1 MQLTINIKEEIY
13 KKLQQL
19 KSVEQKTIDEE
30 IEEAI
35 EEKMLKKTETMND
48 PFFKW
53 FLDDKNVFKKGSGE
67 TDISENHD
75 KYLYEDTHSQ

>member
-1 MQLTINIKEEIY
+1 
-13 KKLQQL
+13 
-19 KSVEQKTIDEE
+19 
-30 IEEAI
+30 
-35 EEKMLKKTETMND
+35 MLKKTETMND